1 MLIANPIYDLVFKYL
16 MENLD
21 IAKGVISTII
31 DEEII
36 HIDFQAREST
46 IKSPEKFTF
55 FHLDFI
61 ARIRDKQGKS
71 KDVLIELQKTNV
83 LFDILRF
90 RRYLGSQYRKEEE
103 VIQPDGSSAKESLP
117 IVTIYFLGFFLSK
130 TLPAVIKVDRQYIDV
145 LLGKTIE
152 ERHDFIECLT
162 HDSYVIQI
170 PGLKLDMK
178 NRLEYVLSIFKQ
190 EKLVKGDNRLKDYAY
205 DIEDELL
212 QKILVQLTKA
222 AADNDLLEQMEIE
235 ELAQHEYETAFA
247 PLERKIEKHEKIIEE
262 NKKTIEENIKTIE
275 ENIKTIEEKEKAI
288 EEKEIT
294 IEEKEKTIEEKEK
307 AIEENKKTIEEK
319 DKYIRELLKKLEGT
333 DKK

>member
-1 MLIANPIYDLVFKYL
+1 MLIANPIYDLAFKYL

-21 IAKGVISTII
+21 IAKGIIAAII

-36 HIDFQAREST
+36 HIDFQAKEST
-46 IKSPEKFTF
+46 IQLPSKFTF

-90 RRYLGSQYRKEEE
+90 RRYLGGQYRKEED
-103 VIQPDGSSAKESLP
+103 VIQPDGSTVKESLP

-130 TLPAVIKVDRQYIDV
+130 TLPSVIKVDRQYIDV
-145 LLGKTIE
+145 LLGKRIE

-170 PGLKLDMK
+170 PGLKLEMK

-190 EKLVKGDNRLKDYAY
+190 EKLLEGDKRLKDYAY

-212 QKILVQLTKA
+212 QKILKRLIKA
-222 AADNDLLEQMEIE
+222 AADNDLLEQMEKE
-235 ELAQHEYETAFA
+235 ELAQHEYENAFGL
-247 PLERKIEKHEKIIEE
+247 LERKMQKYE
-262 NKKTIEENIKTIE
+262 
-275 ENIKTIEEKEKAI
+275 
-288 EEKEIT
+288 
-294 IEEKEKTIEEKEK
+294 
-307 AIEENKKTIEEK
+307 KTIEEK
-319 DKYIRELLKKLEGT
+319 DKYIRELLKQSEG
-333 DKK
+333 K

>member
-1 MLIANPIYDLVFKYL
+1 
-16 MENLD
+16 
-21 IAKGVISTII
+21 
-31 DEEII
+31 
-36 HIDFQAREST
+36 
-46 IKSPEKFTF
+46 
-55 FHLDFI
+55 
-61 ARIRDKQGKS
+61 
-71 KDVLIELQKTNV
+71 
-83 LFDILRF
+83 
-90 RRYLGSQYRKEEE
+90 LGSQYRKEEE

-275 ENIKTIEEKEKAI
+275 ENIKTIEENIKTIEEKEKAI

>member
-1 MLIANPIYDLVFKYL
+1 MLIANPIYDLAFKYL
-16 MENLD
+16 MENLE
-21 IAKGVISTII
+21 IAKGIISTII
-31 DEEII
+31 DEEIL

-46 IKSPEKFTF
+46 IQLPTKFTF

-90 RRYLGSQYRKEEE
+90 RRYLGSQYRKEED
-103 VIQPDGSSAKESLP
+103 VVQPDGSSAKESLP
-117 IVTIYFLGFFLSK
+117 IVTIYFLGFILSP

-145 LLGKTIE
+145 LSGKSIA

-170 PGLKLDMK
+170 PGLELGMK

-190 EKLVKGDNRLKDYAY
+190 ERLVKGDNRLKDYAY
-205 DIEDELL
+205 EIEDDLL
-212 QKILVQLTKA
+212 QKILRQLAKA
-222 AADNDLLEQMEIE
+222 AADNKLLEQMEME
-235 ELAQHEYETAFA
+235 ELAQHEYETAIA
-247 PLERKIEKHEKIIEE
+247 PLERKIEKHERII
-262 NKKTIEENIKTIE
+262 K
-275 ENIKTIEEKEKAI
+275 EKEK
-288 EEKEIT
+288 T

-307 AIEENKKTIEEK
+307 TIGENKKTIEEK
-319 DKYIRELLKKLEGT
+319 EKIIEEKDKYISELLKKYEG
-333 DKK
+333 KR